1 MIALKGFFEHL
12 LTKVVEIQALQLL
25 LGLDVFLGIGI
36 LDRCH
41 GCGVRSDGSRICGS
55 GRRQGIDGGRLSGLH
70 IV

>member
-12 LTKVVEIQALQLL
+12 LAKVIEIQALQLL

-41 GCGVRSDGSRICGS
+41 GCGVRSDGSRICG
-55 GRRQGIDGGRLSGLH
+55 RCRQRIDGGRLSGLH

>member
-12 LTKVVEIQALQLL
+12 LTKVVEIQALHLL
-25 LGLDVFLGIGI
+25 LGLDVFLGVGI

-41 GCGVRSDGSRICGS
+41 GCGVRGDGCWICGG

>member
-25 LGLDVFLGIGI
+25 LGLDVFLSVGVFYRSH
-36 LDRCH
+36 RCWVLGD
-41 GCGVRSDGSRICGS
+41 GCWICGG
-55 GRRQGIDGGRLSGLH
+55 GRRQRIDGGRLSGLH